1 MVEPGDTVSRTLKK
15 EFGEEAMNSMDASE
29 TEKIEIERHINEL
42 FKGGTKIYAG
52 YVDDPRNTDNSWMET
67 VAVNFHDTTGAAF
80 SKVKLQ
86 AGDDAGE
93 VAWTEAHRNLQLYAS
108 HNHFIQ
114 EVVKLQGA
122 AW

>member
-1 MVEPGDTVSRTLKK
+1 MH
-15 EFGEEAMNSMDASE
+15 MIAS
-29 TEKIEIERHINEL
+29 TCPTH
-42 FKGGTKIYAG
+42 TS
-52 YVDDPRNTDNSWMET
+52 PPP
-67 VAVNFHDTTGAAF
+67 HPGAAF

-86 AGDDAGE
+86 AGDDAGA
-93 VAWTEAHRNLQLYAS
+93 VAWTEAHSSLQLYAS